1 MASLTPD
8 AKPNH
13 LGPRLLAST
22 QSGLNINRAGTP
34 YVPHCHAAIADA
46 SCRHLGF
53 AGWVMGIALALAS
66 PTSAAQT
73 TDYPNR
79 PIRVIVPYAP
89 GGTDHQIRALGPTFA
104 RLLGQSL
111 VIENREGGGA
121 TVGTALV
128 KQAKPDGYT
137 LLYTG
142 TGALTVAPNVRK
154 QSYSLDDF
162 APIGNVIG
170 TPYIIAAGPGAP
182 YKTLTD
188 MIAWAK
194 QHPGQATFGSAGQS
208 TGTHLAGEAMA
219 AAAGIRVLHVPFQ
232 GIAPA
237 VTAALGGHV
246 HMALGLPGAI
256 MPQVN
261 AGKLVPLA
269 TTGPQKLA
277 LLNNIPTLAD
287 QGVTFA
293 NLSSFG
299 LLAPKDVPEDILQ
312 KLSSALAQAVQQP
325 EFLDAARK
333 GFNSPL
339 YLDRQ
344 AFRAALVEED
354 QLYKGMVRELKLIE
368 N

>member
-1 MASLTPD
+1 MRVSPD
-8 AKPNH
+8 AQCA
-13 LGPRLLAST
+13 L
-22 QSGLNINRAGTP
+22 
-34 YVPHCHAAIADA
+34 
-46 SCRHLGF
+46 SCRWL
-53 AGWVMGIALALAS
+53 VALLIVGAASSLAQ
-66 PTSAAQT
+66 SAAAQAQ
-73 TDYPNR
+73 DYPNR

-89 GGTDHQIRALGPTFA
+89 GGTDHQIRALAPTFA

-154 QSYSLDDF
+154 QSYALDDF

-170 TPYIIAAGPGAP
+170 TPYLIATGPGAP
-182 YKTLTD
+182 YKSLAA

-194 QHPGQATFGSAGQS
+194 QNPGQASFGSAGQS
-208 TGTHLAGEAMA
+208 TATHLAGEAMA
-219 AAAGIRVLHVPFQ
+219 AAAGITVLHVPFQ

-261 AGKLVPLA
+261 AGKLVALA
-269 TTGPQKLA
+269 TTGSQKLD
-277 LLNNIPTLAD
+277 LLNNIPTLSD
-287 QGVTFA
+287 QGVPFA
-293 NLSSFG
+293 NLSRFG
-299 LLAPKDVPEDILQ
+299 LLAPREVPEEILQ
-312 KLSSALAQAVQQP
+312 KLSAALAQAVQQP
-325 EFLDAARK
+325 EFLEAARK

-339 YLDRQ
+339 YLDRA

-354 QLYKGMVRELKLIE
+354 QLFKKMVRDLKLTE

>member
-1 MASLTPD
+1 MIRFPMVRSACAFSPIVRG
-8 AKPNH
+8 AM
-13 LGPRLLAST
+13 
-22 QSGLNINRAGTP
+22 I
-34 YVPHCHAAIADA
+34 V
-46 SCRHLGF
+46 
-53 AGWVMGIALALAS
+53 ALALAS
-66 PTSAAQT
+66 PLSGAQIA
-73 TDYPNR
+73 DYPNR

-89 GGTDHQIRALGPTFA
+89 GGTDHQIRALAPTFA
-104 RLLGQSL
+104 RMLGQSL
-111 VIENREGGGA
+111 VVENREGGGA

-154 QSYSLDDF
+154 QSYALDDF

-182 YKTLTD
+182 YKTLAEL
-188 MIAWAK
+188 IAWAR
-194 QHPGQATFGSAGQS
+194 QNPGQATFGSAGQS

-237 VTAALGGHV
+237 VTAALGSHV

-269 TTGPQKLA
+269 TTGPQKLS

-287 QGVTFA
+287 QGVAFA

-299 LLAPKDVPEDILQ
+299 LLAPKDVPEEILQ
-312 KLSSALAQAVQQP
+312 KLSAALAQAVQQP
-325 EFLDAARK
+325 EFLEAARK

-354 QLYKGMVRELKLIE
+354 QLYKRMVRELKLIE

>member
-1 MASLTPD
+1 MRVSPTVQRPSPCRPLA
-8 AKPNH
+8 A
-13 LGPRLLAST
+13 LL
-22 QSGLNINRAGTP
+22 
-34 YVPHCHAAIADA
+34 VVCAAT
-46 SCRHLGF
+46 
-53 AGWVMGIALALAS
+53 ALAQ
-66 PTSAAQT
+66 SATAQVQ
-73 TDYPNR
+73 DFPNR

-89 GGTDHQIRALGPTFA
+89 GGTDHQIRALAPTFA

-142 TGALTVAPNVRK
+142 TGALTVATNVRK

-170 TPYIIAAGPGAP
+170 TPYVIAAGPGAP
-182 YKTLTD
+182 YKSLAD

-194 QHPGQATFGSAGQS
+194 QNPGQASFGSAGQS
-208 TGTHLAGEAMA
+208 TATHLAGEAMA
-219 AAAGIRVLHVPFQ
+219 AAAGVTVLHVPFQ

-246 HMALGLPGAI
+246 HMALGLPGAV

-261 AGKLVPLA
+261 AGKLVALA
-269 TTGPQKLA
+269 TTGPQKLE
-277 LLNNIPTLAD
+277 LLNNIPTLVD
-287 QGVTFA
+287 QGVKFA
-293 NLSSFG
+293 NLSRFG
-299 LLAPKDVPEDILQ
+299 LLAPRDVPEEILQ
-312 KLSSALAQAVQQP
+312 KLSAALAQAVQQP

-339 YLDRQ
+339 YLDRA

-354 QLYKGMVRELKLIE
+354 QLFKKMVRDLKLTE

>member
-1 MASLTPD
+1 MASLKPD

-53 AGWVMGIALALAS
+53 AGCVMGIALALAS

-237 VTAALGGHV
+237 VTA
-246 HMALGLPGAI
+246 
-256 MPQVN
+256 
-261 AGKLVPLA
+261 
-269 TTGPQKLA
+269 GPQKLA

>member
-1 MASLTPD
+1 MIRFPMVRSACAFSPIVRGAMT
-8 AKPNH
+8 
-13 LGPRLLAST
+13 
-22 QSGLNINRAGTP
+22 
-34 YVPHCHAAIADA
+34 V
-46 SCRHLGF
+46 
-53 AGWVMGIALALAS
+53 ALALAS
-66 PTSAAQT
+66 PLSGAQIA
-73 TDYPNR
+73 DYPNR

-89 GGTDHQIRALGPTFA
+89 GGTDHQIRALAPTFA
-104 RLLGQSL
+104 RMLGQSL
-111 VIENREGGGA
+111 VVENREGGGA

-154 QSYSLDDF
+154 QSYALDDF

-182 YKTLTD
+182 YKTLAEL
-188 MIAWAK
+188 IAWAR
-194 QHPGQATFGSAGQS
+194 QNPGQATFGSAGQS

-237 VTAALGGHV
+237 VTAALGSHV

-269 TTGPQKLA
+269 TTGPQKLS

-287 QGVTFA
+287 QGVAFA

-299 LLAPKDVPEDILQ
+299 LLAPKDVPEEILQ
-312 KLSSALAQAVQQP
+312 KLSAALAQAVQQP
-325 EFLDAARK
+325 EFLEAARK

-354 QLYKGMVRELKLIE
+354 QLYKRMVRELKLIE